1 MRVSY
6 HHNGWV
12 ISVPLWLALPC
23 YVVIGVAM
31 VAWWLLRV
39 LAWLVVHGVKAIAQ
53 MYQGWREHRQ

>member
-1 MRVSY
+1 
-6 HHNGWV
+6 
-12 ISVPLWLALPC
+12 
-23 YVVIGVAM
+23 M